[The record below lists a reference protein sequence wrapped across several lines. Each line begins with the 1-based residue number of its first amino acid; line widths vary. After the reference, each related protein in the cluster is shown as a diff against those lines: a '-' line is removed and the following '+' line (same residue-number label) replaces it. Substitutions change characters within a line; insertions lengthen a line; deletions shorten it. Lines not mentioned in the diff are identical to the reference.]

1 MNIWEAIILGLIQGI
16 TEILPVSST
25 AHIILFTQLFGEEPD
40 ISFNV
45 IMNFGSWIAI
55 MIYFY
60 DIWLDLVVGTLNFI
74 KITIYTWLKENNKSK
89 LKNKLPRFS
98 RMTVD
103 YEKNEFYH
111 NSKKQFIL
119 GFNLILAT
127 IPVLVIA
134 FFIKDFLNKNLENNF
149 MIGVSLILGG
159 GLLYIAEIL
168 SKQKYNI
175 DNIGFGKIILIG
187 FGQVMSLIPGF
198 SRSGSTIMAS
208 LFVGLKRKDA
218 ATFAFLL
225 GAPVILIATI
235 VEIPSFIN
243 DYQISLE
250 VILSFMFSIIGT
262 LVSIHILYKF
272 IQKQSFL
279 VFVIYRFILGGFLII
294 NSI

>member
-1 MNIWEAIILGLIQGI
+1 MSIWEAIILGLIQGI

-25 AHIILFTQLFGEEPD
+25 AHIILFTLLFSEKPD

-60 DIWLDLVVGTLNFI
+60 DIWLDLVVGTLNFV

-103 YEKNEFYH
+103 YGKNEFYY

-159 GLLYIAEIL
+159 GLLYIAEII

-175 DNIGFGKIILIG
+175 ENIGFGKIILIG

-243 DYQISLE
+243 DYQMSLE

-279 VFVIYRFILGGFLII
+279 VFVIYRFILGVFLII